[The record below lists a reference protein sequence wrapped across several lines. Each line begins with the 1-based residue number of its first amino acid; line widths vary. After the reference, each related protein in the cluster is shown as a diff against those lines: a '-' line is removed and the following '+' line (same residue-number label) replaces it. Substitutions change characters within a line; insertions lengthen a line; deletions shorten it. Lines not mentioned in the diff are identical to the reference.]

1 MRPHT
6 EGAAARGGKPPR
18 AGGLRFRGFTGREKV
33 SLLAGGLVLLAAA
46 VYFGLV
52 KGIDPIDG
60 PVEVPWW
67 ALTAMFCLG
76 EILVVHVQFRRN
88 AYSFSLSEI
97 PLVIGLFASTPSELV
112 LAHVLGSAIALIFH
126 RRQSLMKLTFNLSHF
141 ALESSL
147 ALIIFHAFGPGAH
160 GPFEPL
166 TWVGAFLATFVVAL
180 VADFAVGAAISLSE
194 GRMELQSIIQG
205 LPFGKVVAATNTS
218 IGLIGVMVLWEN
230 AKAAWLLA
238 VPAAILFFAYRIY
251 TSQREQHERMEFL
264 YESTHLLNRSLK
276 MEASLPALLSQA
288 QSMFRAEIAEILLFA
303 PEGEPMLR
311 TRLGPGD
318 SKEILVPIRLDP
330 TEGVWARIAAEG
342 QSLLFGRPITPERL
356 RRHFAER
363 GIRDAMVAPLRGT
376 DGIVGTILVGNRLGD
391 VSSFD
396 SNDLKLFEALA
407 NHASVSLENARLV
420 QRLEESLVHM
430 TEMNRMKDDFVA
442 TVSHELRTPLTSIQ
456 GSVKTLLQPGLEFE
470 AEDRQTLLE
479 VVDRQGERLRQLIE
493 DLLVAARIEAQP
505 IRAVIAPV
513 SLSGVAKQVVEG
525 LGSRAA
531 SHRVVFDVGD
541 DPGKVETDERR
552 VYQILSNLL
561 DNAIKYAPDDTAV
574 TMRVRGAPGGV
585 ECVVEDEGPGIPGEQ
600 QDRIFDRFYQVDQTS
615 TRAVGGTGLG
625 LYICRRLAEVIG
637 ARLTLERSDE
647 RGSVFSLL
655 VPITPPADALRAEDV
670 PLDETLDLIA
680 AQDR

>member
-1 MRPHT
+1 M
-6 EGAAARGGKPPR
+6 
-18 AGGLRFRGFTGREKV
+18 TGREKV
-33 SLLAGGLVLLAAA
+33 LILAGGLALLAAA

-52 KGIDPIDG
+52 RRIAPMDP
-60 PVEVPWW
+60 PVAVPWW
-67 ALTAMFCLG
+67 ALTGMFCLG

-97 PLVIGLFASTPSELV
+97 PLVVGLFASTPSELV
-112 LAHVLGSAIALIFH
+112 LSHVLGSALALIFH
-126 RRQSLMKLTFNLSHF
+126 RRQSLTKLTFNLSHF

-147 ALIIFHAFGPGAH
+147 ALVIFHAFRPD

-180 VADFAVGAAISLSE
+180 VADFAVGGAISLSE
-194 GRMELQSIIQG
+194 GRMELQSILQG

-218 IGLIGVMVLWEN
+218 IGLIGVLVLWSN
-230 AKAAWLLA
+230 PKAAWLLA

-276 MEASLPALLSQA
+276 MEASLPVLLSQA
-288 QSMFRAEIAEILLFA
+288 QSMFRAEIAEILLFGG
-303 PEGEPMLR
+303 EGEPMLR
-311 TRLGPGD
+311 TRLGPGER
-318 SKEILVPIRLDP
+318 KEVLTPVWLDP

-342 QSLLFGRPITPERL
+342 QALLFARPIQPERL
-356 RRHFAER
+356 RRHFFEQ
-363 GIRDAMVAPLRGT
+363 GIRDAIVAPLRGT
-376 DGIVGTILVGNRLGD
+376 DRIVGTIMVGNRLGD
-391 VSSFD
+391 VSTFD
-396 SNDLKLFEALA
+396 ADDLKLIEALA

-420 QRLEESLVHM
+420 SRLEESLIHM

-456 GSVKTLLQPGLEFE
+456 GSVKTLLQPDLEFE
-470 AEDRQTLLE
+470 DSDRQTLLE

-505 IRAVIAPV
+505 IRAVISPV
-513 SLSGVAKQVVEG
+513 SLSGVARQVIEG

-531 SHRVVFDVGD
+531 SHRIAFDLAQ

-552 VYQILSNLL
+552 VYQILSNLV
-561 DNAIKYAPDDTAV
+561 DNALKYSPTDSSITL
-574 TMRVRGAPGGV
+574 RVRGASEGV
-585 ECVVEDEGPGIPGEQ
+585 QVVVEDQGPGIPSEQ

-637 ARLTLERSDE
+637 ARLALERSDE
-647 RGSVFSLL
+647 RGSVFTLL
-655 VPITPPADALRAEDV
+655 IPHTPPADALRAEDI
-670 PLDETLDLIA
+670 PIDETLDLIA
-680 AQDR
+680 AQRG